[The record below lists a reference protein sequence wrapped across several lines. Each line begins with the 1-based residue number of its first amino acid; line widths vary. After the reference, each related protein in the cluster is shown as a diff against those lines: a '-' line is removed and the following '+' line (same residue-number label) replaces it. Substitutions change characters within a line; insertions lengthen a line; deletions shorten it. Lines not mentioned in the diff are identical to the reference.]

1 MSYHRNKTC
10 IEECLK
16 CAAICNHTVYACL
29 QEEDVNKY
37 KKCIQLC
44 SEAATMCY
52 AAAQMMCLGSTTARQ
67 VWGLCS
73 EVCTACAEEC
83 EKHTESVHCME
94 AAEICKICDECMSI

>member
-1 MSYHRNKTC
+1 MSYHKHKTC

-37 KKCIQLC
+37 RKCIQLC
-44 SEAATMCY
+44 SEAAAMCY
-52 AAAQMMCLGSTTARQ
+52 SAVQMMSLGSPTARQ

-83 EKHTESVHCME
+83 RRHTESIHCME
-94 AAEICKICDECMSI
+94 CAEACEVCDECMSI